1 MYQKYFVRLT
11 DAERYQLKQIV
22 SSGQAPARK
31 IRRAQ
36 ILLKSDCSEGGPD
49 WTYFQLC
56 EAFDVAQMTITQI
69 RRDYVAGG
77 IEAVLNRKSPNREY
91 ERRLDGEGEAH
102 LIALACGEPP
112 AGYERWS
119 LRLLKNRFIQLG
131 YVDTIS
137 HEPIRATL
145 KKTNSSHG

>member
-1 MYQKYFVRLT
+1 MRQKYFVRLT

-36 ILLKSDCSEGGPD
+36 ILLKSDCSEGGPN
-49 WTYFQLC
+49 WTYYQIC

-69 RRDYVAGG
+69 RKDYVEGG
-77 IEAVLNRKSPNREY
+77 IEAVLKRKSPNREY
-91 ERRLDGEGEAH
+91 VRRLDGEGEAH
-102 LIALACGEPP
+102 LIALACGDPP
-112 AGYERWS
+112 TGYERWS
-119 LRLLKNRFIQLG
+119 LRLLANRFVQMG
-131 YVDTIS
+131 YVDSIS
-137 HEPIRATL
+137 YENVRTTL

>member
-31 IRRAQ
+31 IRRAH
-36 ILLKSDCSEGGPD
+36 ILLKSDCSEGGPN

-56 EAFDVAQMTITQI
+56 ESFDVAQMTITQI
-69 RRDYVAGG
+69 RRDYVTGG

-112 AGYERWS
+112 TGYERWS

-137 HEPIRATL
+137 HETIRATL
-145 KKTNSSHG
+145 KKTNSSRG